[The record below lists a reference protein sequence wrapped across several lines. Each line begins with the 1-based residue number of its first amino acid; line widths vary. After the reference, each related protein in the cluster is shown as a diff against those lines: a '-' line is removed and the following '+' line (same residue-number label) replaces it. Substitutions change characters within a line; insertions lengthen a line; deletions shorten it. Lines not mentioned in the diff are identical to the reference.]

1 MLFGN
6 TDRDTSGL
14 NTQHSYR
21 GTKAPSFLRSSYF
34 FWYSSVLILTSKTLT
49 IFCLTRGCL

>member
-21 GTKAPSFLRSSYF
+21 GTKAPLFHRCYF